1 MGSEEDVMRVG
12 SNVIIDLN
20 GSKFSFV
27 RIRHRG
33 TVKVAG
39 STCSTEPLIGARFGS
54 AFLLD
59 EHKELI
65 PADTNPHETIAN
77 ATGTGT
83 DKVSPKQSCAQHRR
97 YLQ

>member
-1 MGSEEDVMRVG
+1 MDCEEDFIRVG

-20 GSKFSFV
+20 GSKYSFV
-27 RIRHRG
+27 RIRQNG

-39 STCSTEPLIGARFGS
+39 SNCSAEPLIGARFGS

-59 EHKELI
+59 EHKELV

-77 ATGTGT
+77 ATGTST
-83 DKVSPKQSCAQHRR
+83 EKVRLPPLCEQ
-97 YLQ
+97 

>member
-1 MGSEEDVMRVG
+1 MDCEEEVMRVG

-20 GSKFSFV
+20 GSKYSFV
-27 RIRHRG
+27 RIRQNG

-39 STCSTEPLIGARFGS
+39 SNCSTEPLIGARFGS

-59 EHKELI
+59 EHKELV

-77 ATGTGT
+77 ATGTST
-83 DKVSPKQSCAQHRR
+83 EKVRLPPLCEQ
-97 YLQ
+97 